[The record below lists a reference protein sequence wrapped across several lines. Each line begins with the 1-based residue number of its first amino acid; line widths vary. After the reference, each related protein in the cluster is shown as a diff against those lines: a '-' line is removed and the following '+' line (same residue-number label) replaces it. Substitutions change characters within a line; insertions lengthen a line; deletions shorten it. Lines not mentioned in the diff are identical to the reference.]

1 MCLEIQTC
9 DGCCD
14 GGRIGGLGQRSSG
27 PTVAFLVF
35 SPGFRRSACCA
46 LLLVFQP
53 DPKRKVPTRVCFLPE
68 KKDRG
73 RDKPYLHP
81 EFANLMSPWKASPW
95 PLDVPKSFLMV
106 ITVAKKLEDTMQ
118 LVFELVFDPSA
129 MENVDHDAVLLLS
142 SPEAHSTFTYERN
155 GQLFI
160 EMSLMSDHMF

>member
-1 MCLEIQTC
+1 MHAGTLPKKTEGSAEKSSSGEKQRRRDKNVCLEIQTS

-14 GGRIGGLGQRSSG
+14 GGRIGGPGRGLLV
-27 PTVAFLVF
+27 PPVALLVF

-53 DPKRKVPTRVCFLPE
+53 DPKRNVPTP
-68 KKDRG
+68 
-73 RDKPYLHP
+73 
-81 EFANLMSPWKASPW
+81 
-95 PLDVPKSFLMV
+95 
-106 ITVAKKLEDTMQ
+106 
-118 LVFELVFDPSA
+118 VFELVFDPSS